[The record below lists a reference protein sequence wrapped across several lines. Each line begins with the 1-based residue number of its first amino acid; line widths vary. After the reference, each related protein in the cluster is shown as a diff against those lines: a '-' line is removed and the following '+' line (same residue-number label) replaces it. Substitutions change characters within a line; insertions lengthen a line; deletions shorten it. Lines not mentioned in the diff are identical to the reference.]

1 MEGDMNATVSV
12 RYIVDDLAATTD
24 FYVGRLG
31 FELEVATPAF
41 AALLKDGLK
50 LLLSAKNSA
59 GGKPMSGGAQQS
71 AGGWN
76 RIMLT
81 VDDINA
87 ETARLK
93 SAGVGFRGAIVTG
106 PAGSLV
112 VFDDPSGNP
121 IELFEPAE
129 H

>member
-1 MEGDMNATVSV
+1 MNATVSV

-24 FYVGRLG
+24 FYVSHLG
-31 FELEVATPAF
+31 FELDVATPAF
-41 AALLKDGLK
+41 AALLKDSLK

-59 GGKPMSGGAQQS
+59 GGKPMSGGAAQS

-87 ETARLK
+87 EIARLK
-93 SAGVGFRGAIVTG
+93 ALGIGFRGDAVTG
-106 PAGSLV
+106 PAGSLI

-121 IELFEPAE
+121 IELFQPAA

>member
-1 MEGDMNATVSV
+1 MNASVSV
-12 RYIVDDLAATTD
+12 RYIVDDLAVTTD
-24 FYVGRLG
+24 FYVTHLG
-31 FELEVATPAF
+31 FELDVATPAF

-59 GGKPMSGGAQQS
+59 GGKPMSGGAVQS

-81 VDDINA
+81 VSDLDA
-87 ETARLK
+87 EMARLR
-93 SAGVGFRGAIVTG
+93 SAGIDFRGDAVKG
-106 PAGSLV
+106 PAGSLI

-121 IELFEPAE
+121 IELFEPAA

>member
-1 MEGDMNATVSV
+1 MNASVSV

-24 FYVGRLG
+24 FYVNHLG
-31 FELEVATPAF
+31 FELDAATPAF

-50 LLLSAKNSA
+50 LLLSAPNSA
-59 GGKPMSGGAQQS
+59 GGKPMSGGAAQS

-81 VDDINA
+81 VADLEA
-87 ETARLK
+87 EVARLN
-93 SAGVGFRGAIVTG
+93 SVGVGFRGDAVKG
-106 PAGSLV
+106 PAGSLI

-121 IELFEPAE
+121 IELFQPAE

>member
-1 MEGDMNATVSV
+1 MSASASV

-24 FYVGRLG
+24 FYVTHLG
-31 FELEVATPAF
+31 FELDVATPVF
-41 AALLKDGLK
+41 VALLKDGLK
-50 LLLSAKNSA
+50 LLLSAVSSA
-59 GGKPMSGGAQQS
+59 GGRPMSGGADQS

-81 VDDINA
+81 VQDLEGEVA
-87 ETARLK
+87 KLRA
-93 SAGVGFRGAIVTG
+93 AGISFRGDAVTG
-106 PAGSLV
+106 PAGSLI

-121 IELFEPAE
+121 IELFEPVE

>member
-1 MEGDMNATVSV
+1 MTATVSV
-12 RYIVDDLAATTD
+12 RYIVDDLTKTTD
-24 FYVGRLG
+24 FYVAHFG

-41 AALLKDGLK
+41 AALVKDGLK

-59 GGKPMSGGAQQS
+59 GGKPMSGGAEQA

-81 VDDINA
+81 VPDLNA
-87 ETARLK
+87 EVARLEA
-93 SAGVGFRGAIVTG
+93 AGIGFRGDAVTG
-106 PAGSLV
+106 PAGSLIV
-112 VFDDPSGNP
+112 LDDPSGNP

>member
-1 MEGDMNATVSV
+1 MNASVSV
-12 RYIVDDLAATTD
+12 RYIVDDLGATTD
-24 FYVGRLG
+24 FYVNHLG
-31 FELEVATPAF
+31 FELDVATPAF
-41 AALLKDGLK
+41 AALLRDGLK

-59 GGKPMSGGAQQS
+59 GGKPMSGGAAQS

-81 VDDINA
+81 VPDLEA
-87 ETARLK
+87 EVARLS
-93 SAGVGFRGAIVTG
+93 SAGVGFRGDAVKG
-106 PAGSLV
+106 PAGSLI

-121 IELFEPAE
+121 IELFQPAA